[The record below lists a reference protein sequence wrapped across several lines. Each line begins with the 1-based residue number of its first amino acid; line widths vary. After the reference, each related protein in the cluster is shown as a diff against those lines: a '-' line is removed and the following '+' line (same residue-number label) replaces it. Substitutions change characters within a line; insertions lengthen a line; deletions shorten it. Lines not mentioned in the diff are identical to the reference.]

1 MNEPAV
7 NLHADADRPALPPLG
22 LTWGIK
28 RSFVRYLSSL
38 PDAQVSATDG
48 AEIVEGSLFNFQ
60 PAGGSF
66 DAAARTGVLRFRGDV
81 RLSGHYGMMF
91 VQLLDPWVEFT
102 ADGAVLTVGEPG
114 VDTRYAL
121 ATLQPAPD
129 SPVDDEGGRLWEG
142 VQAALSAAGSET
154 FNDQYPAGQP
164 MDPLFIR
171 IPASA

>member
-1 MNEPAV
+1 MNEPAA

-48 AEIVEGSLFNFQ
+48 AEIIEGSLFHFT
-60 PAGGSF
+60 PDGGSF
-66 DAAARTGVLRFRGDV
+66 DPGTRTGTLRFRGDV

-91 VQLLDPWVEFT
+91 VQLLDPWIEFT
-102 ADGAVLTVGEPG
+102 ADGAALTIGEPG
-114 VDTRYAL
+114 DENRYAL
-121 ATLQPAPD
+121 VTLQAAPD
-129 SPVDDEGGRLWEG
+129 SPVDANGSLLWEG
-142 VQAALSAAGSET
+142 VQTALTAEGSQT

-171 IPASA
+171 IPEA